1 MEAQTIVN
9 ICMIAAVVILGIQV
23 YRLGYYLT
31 KTQEHM
37 VEMAKFML
45 TNTIKENIENGGD
58 IKDVEDIVNSGLKG
72 SGMSVHIKEIKM
84 KGKK

>member
-9 ICMIAAVVILGIQV
+9 ICMIVAVVILGVQV
-23 YRLGYYLT
+23 YKLSYYLS
-31 KTQEHM
+31 KTQDHM

-45 TNTIKENIENGGD
+45 TSTIKENIENGGS
-58 IKDVEDIVNSGLKG
+58 IEDVEDIVNSGLKG
-72 SGMSVHIKEIKM
+72 SGMHVHIKEINK